1 MQINWSEGF
10 GIVQID
16 FPQLLIFQLIK
27 YQQTTIFSSTR

>member
-1 MQINWSEGF
+1 MQINWGVAF

-27 YQQTTIFSSTR
+27 YEQTKIFSSTR